1 MSVAVEA
8 AGIGPILREWR
19 QRRRLS
25 QLDLALDAGI
35 STRHLSFVETGRS
48 KPSPEMVLHLA
59 EQLEVPLRDRNA
71 LLLAAGYAPQYGARS
86 LDDPEMAHI
95 RDALGRVLDGH
106 EPFPAIAVDR
116 YWTLAASNAALGVLV
131 EGVADWLLEPPVNA
145 LRMALHP
152 EGMSP
157 RVLNFPEWRAHLL
170 HKVERAVA
178 MIGDPRLLELQE
190 ELLGYPGP
198 PAPEQTP
205 AGADVMFG
213 LKLAAPGDGTELSF
227 FSTITTFGT
236 PHDITVS
243 ELAIEAFFP
252 ADEQTARTLAELAA
266 E

>member
-1 MSVAVEA
+1 MSVTLEA
-8 AGIGPILREWR
+8 AGVGPILREWR

-48 KPSPEMVLHLA
+48 RPSPDMVLHLA
-59 EQLEVPLRDRNA
+59 EQLEVPLRDRNS
-71 LLLAAGYAPQYGARS
+71 LLLAAGYAPQYDERS
-86 LDDPEMAHI
+86 LDDPDMAQI

-152 EGMSP
+152 EGMAP

-170 HKVERAVA
+170 HKVDRAVA
-178 MIGDPRLLELQE
+178 MIGDPRLVELQE
-190 ELLGYPGP
+190 ELLGYPEP
-198 PAPEQTP
+198 PAPEQTS
-205 AGADVMFG
+205 AGAEVMFG
-213 LKLAAPGDGTELSF
+213 LKLAAPGDGAELSF

-252 ADEQTARTLAELAA
+252 ADERTSRALAELAA
-266 E
+266 A